1 MGEHSYKHVS
11 WMKWCLQAGCIWPQW
26 SQLKLYRRE
35 VSLCSSWLV
44 LTEQQAFFQ
53 GLHWVGR
60 TQD

>member
-1 MGEHSYKHVS
+1 
-11 WMKWCLQAGCIWPQW
+11 MKWRLQAGSILPQW

-44 LTEQQAFFQ
+44 LAVQQAFFFQ
-53 GLHWVGR
+53 GLHWMGK